1 MISCSEAVER
11 LWQYLEQE
19 LEDAQRADVER
30 HLAFCRRC
38 CGELEFAEELRR
50 FMADAARP
58 RLPSDVEGRL
68 TSFLDGLETG
78 RTDARAE
85 GPTDARTD
93 LGEAGRS

>member
-11 LWQYLEQE
+11 LWQYLEHE
-19 LEDAQRADVER
+19 LGDTQRADLER

-50 FMADAARP
+50 FMVDAARP

-68 TSFLDGLETG
+68 TSFLETLDAPPDA
-78 RTDARAE
+78 RTDARI
-85 GPTDARTD
+85 DAPTD
-93 LGEAGRS
+93 LGEVGPS